1 MYAATVLYVLNLK
14 IKDSII
20 KIVLNS
26 KTKNKPMRNVNNLI
40 KWYKK
45 KINKKYKVAA
55 FLTKN

>member
-40 KWYKK
+40 K
-45 KINKKYKVAA
+45 
-55 FLTKN
+55 